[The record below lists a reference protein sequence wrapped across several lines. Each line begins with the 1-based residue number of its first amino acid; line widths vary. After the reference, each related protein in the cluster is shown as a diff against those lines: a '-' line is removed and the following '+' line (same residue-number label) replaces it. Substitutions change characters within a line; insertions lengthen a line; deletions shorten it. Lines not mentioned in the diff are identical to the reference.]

1 MGRLSGSG
9 ASADWAHSHR
19 SWPDDKAHPTVTCLY
34 CSSHWRSNSLQ
45 RLHAHLSKCPGLP
58 EQFWEKWQPS
68 RTSAQPT
75 APIQVPAQY
84 HAREQA
90 STTSSVPAKAP
101 WHPHTDRASDD
112 WRHVGRDYSNAKTH
126 PVVTCNYCSAQ
137 WASNSL
143 QRLYHHFARC
153 EKLPQDMWEKW
164 QPERGE
170 GDAVP
175 PPPKRIRD
183 NEAMT
188 AAEQVAAEEAL
199 VVWIDEANI
208 PLGAIDSPSFR
219 RFMELL
225 RPGFRVPLR
234 RELSEMLP
242 EKDDMMSLRNVLEH
256 TGSAKPGYRP
266 PGYEWHSA
274 GGWDVDA

>member
-1 MGRLSGSG
+1 
-9 ASADWAHSHR
+9 
-19 SWPDDKAHPTVTCLY
+19 
-34 CSSHWRSNSLQ
+34 
-45 RLHAHLSKCPGLP
+45 
-58 EQFWEKWQPS
+58 
-68 RTSAQPT
+68 
-75 APIQVPAQY
+75 
-84 HAREQA
+84 
-90 STTSSVPAKAP
+90 
-101 WHPHTDRASDD
+101 
-112 WRHVGRDYSNAKTH
+112 
-126 PVVTCNYCSAQ
+126 
-137 WASNSL
+137 
-143 QRLYHHFARC
+143 
-153 EKLPQDMWEKW
+153 MWEKW